1 MIFNNFNKKQA
12 QDPLIHSE
20 LHDETT
26 FYQRFVQ
33 DLDRAKEEVIIESPF
48 ISAARMRMLYPI
60 IAKLINRNIKV
71 YIFTRDPSEHNEEYD
86 DQAEF
91 EIQRFERI
99 GVQVLICAGNHHR
112 KLAIIDRE
120 VLWEGSLNILSQFH
134 SREIMRR
141 IKGKSIALQMF
152 KFLNLEKF
160 L

>member
-1 MIFNNFNKKQA
+1 VIFNNFNKKQT
-12 QDPLIHSE
+12 QDPLSDSE

-33 DLDRAKEEVIIESPF
+33 DLDKAKEEVIIESPF
-48 ISAARMRMLYPI
+48 ISAARMRMLYTT
-60 IAKLINRNIKV
+60 IARLISRNVKV

-86 DQAEF
+86 TQSEL
-91 EIQRFERI
+91 EIKRFERL
-99 GVQVLICAGNHHR
+99 GVQVLICVGNHHR
-112 KLAIIDRE
+112 KLAIIDRQL
-120 VLWEGSLNILSQFH
+120 LWEGSLNILSQIH

-141 IKGKSIALQMF
+141 IEGKSITLQMF